1 MMSTPF
7 GPLPPASQPTPPPA
21 THPAPQAETEPQIAS
36 PSAPPQAA
44 PGAPTGDQS
53 IRSLAPTTAATQPRT
68 DSDAIIT
75 DPQPMTLEDLAR
87 MESQEPRVTA
97 ESLLSFARE
106 TADSRDALPGLL
118 LAVAVLAVVFV
129 LMRRLRRRHAEQ
141 PFIPSPQDR
150 IAAIHER
157 ANASANPIERAMS
170 DAEELTRRMAAT
182 MENKAARLELLIE
195 EADRK
200 LEELNRAVAQ
210 VSRAAPVA
218 DRNGRAVRTI
228 DPALLDRARVEQ
240 DRAER
245 NGSHELTLSSGSNG
259 SASTP
264 ASQPA
269 PAISAVPNYPA
280 DPVHRRV
287 WALADD
293 GMPPLDI
300 ARSLNQPVGQVELIL
315 NLRKSG

>member
-7 GPLPPASQPTPPPA
+7 GPLPPPPPEPARADPPASEQPA
-21 THPAPQAETEPQIAS
+21 TGPASVAQ
-36 PSAPPQAA
+36 PPVVPPANT
-44 PGAPTGDQS
+44 PDTG
-53 IRSLAPTTAATQPRT
+53 IRSLSPTTTASNPISPDESIIIDPKPMNPDDYATELTQTEEP
-68 DSDAIIT
+68 DAW
-75 DPQPMTLEDLAR
+75 PWLQN
-87 MESQEPRVTA
+87 QA
-97 ESLLSFARE
+97 ESKSL
-106 TADSRDALPGLL
+106 LPGMLMG
-118 LAVAVLAVVFV
+118 VGVLFAIFV
-129 LMRRLRRRHAEQ
+129 MMRHLRRKQSNR
-141 PFIPSPQDR
+141 PYIPPADDR

-157 ANASANPIERAMS
+157 ATSTVSPIERAMS
-170 DAEELTRRMAAT
+170 DAEELARRLAAT

-210 VSRAAPVA
+210 TSRAAPPA
-218 DRNGRAVRTI
+218 LSSERNGRAVRTI
-228 DPALLDRARVEQ
+228 DPSLLDRARVEQ

-245 NGSHELTLSSGSNG
+245 NGHNGYHEPAP
-259 SASTP
+259 SAH
-264 ASQPA
+264 AMHQPA
-269 PAISAVPNYPA
+269 ATTTKHPAPNFPA

-293 GMPPLDI
+293 GMPATDI

>member
-7 GPLPPASQPTPPPA
+7 GPLPPAPAPASPPPA
-21 THPAPQAETEPQIAS
+21 EPAPEAGTP
-36 PSAPPQAA
+36 PVVPHDAPA
-44 PGAPTGDQS
+44 DS
-53 IRSLAPTTAATQPRT
+53 VIRSLTPTTTAAQPRADSDTIIIDPRPATPEYLDQLTTKESDSAT
-68 DSDAIIT
+68 DSIFAF
-75 DPQPMTLEDLAR
+75 AKN
-87 MESQEPRVTA
+87 TA
-97 ESLLSFARE
+97 A
-106 TADSRDALPGLL
+106 SRDAFPGLL

-157 ANASANPIERAMS
+157 AASSASPVERAMS

-210 VSRAAPVA
+210 ASRAAPVP

-245 NGSHELTLSSGSNG
+245 NGHHGPHELSLSD
-259 SASTP
+259 ASPTKTRTGDTGRED
-264 ASQPA
+264 AA
-269 PAISAVPNYPA
+269 PTPNYPA